1 MIIAGPC
8 AIESKSQLENTFQ
21 SIYRHIDIFRAGVW
35 KARTSVSAYSGYGNS
50 SLKWLHH
57 LQNKYS
63 VPVAIEVGTP
73 KHVELALLNGIKV
86 FWVGARTTVNSFY
99 VQEISE
105 SLRGVDAEIWIKNPI
120 YTDLN
125 LWYGAINRMEQVGLK
140 KIKAIH
146 RGFYDESNILYRNN
160 PRWDLLNTFQKHCP
174 YIPVICDP
182 SHIAGK
188 SDLISE
194 VCGRAIVEGVDSFMI
209 EAHEDPDQALS
220 DSLQQLKPLE
230 LIELI
235 KKLSNSS

>member
-1 MIIAGPC
+1 M
-8 AIESKSQLENTFQ
+8 
-21 SIYRHIDIFRAGVW
+21 
-35 KARTSVSAYSGYGNS
+35 
-50 SLKWLHH
+50 
-57 LQNKYS
+57 
-63 VPVAIEVGTP
+63 
-73 KHVELALLNGIKV
+73 
-86 FWVGARTTVNSFY
+86 GARTTVNSFY

>member
-8 AIESKSQLENTFQ
+8 AIESKSQLVNTFQ
-21 SIYRHIDIFRAGVW
+21 NIYRHIDIFRAGVW
-35 KARTSVSAYSGYGNS
+35 KARTSVSSYNGYGNS
-50 SLKWLHH
+50 SLQWLTN

-73 KHVELALLNGIKV
+73 KHVELALLHGIKI

-120 YTDLN
+120 YTDIN
-125 LWYGAINRMEQVGLK
+125 LWYGAIHRMEQVGLK

-146 RGFYDESNILYRNN
+146 RGFYDDSSVLYRNN
-160 PRWDLLNTFQKHCP
+160 PRWDLLNIFQKECP
-174 YIPVICDP
+174 DIPIICDP

-188 SDLISE
+188 SDLVSE
-194 VCGRAIVEGVDSFMI
+194 VCIRAMVENINSFMI
-209 EAHEDPDQALS
+209 EAHINPASALS
-220 DSLQQLKPLE
+220 DSLQQLRPLE
-230 LIELI
+230 LIELL
-235 KKLSNSS
+235 KKLSNSA